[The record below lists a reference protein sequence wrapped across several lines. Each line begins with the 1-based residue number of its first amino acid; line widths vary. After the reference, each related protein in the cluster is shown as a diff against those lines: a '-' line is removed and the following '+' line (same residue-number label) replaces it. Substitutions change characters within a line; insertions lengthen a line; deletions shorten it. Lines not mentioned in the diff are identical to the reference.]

1 MRERV
6 RETFFRHV
14 VRADPKQDHH
24 RVIGAS
30 FRPPSHWRRPC
41 GRPRTSWL
49 RAIDTD
55 VQSVN
60 IGIHSAWRKASDRT
74 LWRHIVDTETHHHGA
89 RRWRERESRPYVQFQ
104 TMNWNPSLFDT
115 YDIIF
120 LISETVSWH
129 QVQWRSGPKKLWNFE
144 ARACIGLQKI
154 LMLLIKT

>member
-14 VRADPKQDHH
+14 VRADPKQDHP

-60 IGIHSAWRKASDRT
+60 IGTHSAWRNASDHT
-74 LWRHIVDTETHHHGA
+74 LWRRIVDTATLHHGA
-89 RRWRERESRPYVQFQ
+89 RHWRERERVALTYSFKLWIEIPAYS
-104 TMNWNPSLFDT
+104 TLMILF
-115 YDIIF
+115 F

-129 QVQWRSGPKKLWNFE
+129 QVQWRSGPKETLKFRSTCMYRPTKKSW
-144 ARACIGLQKI
+144 CY
-154 LMLLIKT
+154 